1 MNTRPVAAWVTC
13 VAAAIA
19 GLAHAWAIADPI
31 SGQARGWLQITA
43 LSAFAALLLNRQSA
57 HRVRRAALIG
67 WVFAT
72 TSIAGATWW
81 LFISMHVYGGL
92 AAPLTVLAVL
102 GLSAFLGLY
111 WAAAAGALFATFKKK
126 QAVASV
132 HWLLFAIV
140 FASFTLLT
148 DLARAQAFTG
158 FPWGTGAYA
167 HVDGALVGL
176 APWVGAFGM
185 SWVAALV
192 AALIAASVVQRKLMP
207 LALAIAIPL
216 ATDWLAPTADS
227 AQVAE
232 RFAQV
237 KGGGRRPGD
246 TEQNAQ
252 PPGRSSHEALD
263 AAAPRL
269 TVRLL
274 QGNIPQDEK
283 FQPGTGVPLALDWY
297 RAQLLNSPAALTI
310 APETAIP
317 VLPARLPDGYWDQ
330 LGAHFAVPGRAA
342 LIGIPTG
349 SFEQGYANS
358 VVGLSSQ
365 APYRYNKHHLVPF
378 GEFIPPLF
386 KWFVRMMNIP
396 LGDFDAGP
404 VAAPSFEWRTGPAPS
419 AHPQPAGHGP
429 HSGQAPAPA
438 RIERLAINICYEDLF
453 GEELATRFADPA
465 AAPTI
470 FVNVSNIGWFG
481 NTVAIDQHLNIA
493 RLRSIEFARPTL
505 RATTTGATAYID
517 ARGQVLAQM
526 PRHERGVLDVA
537 LRGETDMTPYA
548 RWMARTGLWVWWAF
562 GLGALALAWGAVRR
576 SPARITTPI

>member
-1 MNTRPVAAWVTC
+1 MAAWVTC
-13 VAAAIA
+13 AAAALA
-19 GLAHAWAIADPI
+19 GLTHAWAIGDPF
-31 SGQARGWLQITA
+31 SGQARGWLQMAAMAI
-43 LSAFAALLLNRQSA
+43 FAALLLDARWA
-57 HRVRRAALIG
+57 TGARRAALIG

-81 LFISMHVYGGL
+81 LYISMHVYGGL
-92 AAPLTVLAVL
+92 AAPLAVLAVL

-111 WAAAAGALFATFKKK
+111 WAAAAGAFFAIFRKYRP
-126 QAVASV
+126 VASI
-132 HWLLFAIV
+132 HWSLFAIV
-140 FASFTLLT
+140 FASLTLLT

-176 APWVGAFGM
+176 APWVGAFGL
-185 SWVAALV
+185 SWAAALV
-192 AALIAASVVQRKLMP
+192 AALLAAGVVQRSLAA
-207 LALAIAIPL
+207 LALAAAIPL
-216 ATDWLAPTADS
+216 ATSWLGPWAPA
-227 AQVAE
+227 
-232 RFAQV
+232 
-237 KGGGRRPGD
+237 
-246 TEQNAQ
+246 TEAQ
-252 PPGRSSHEALD
+252 PQRQPAQTE
-263 AAAPRL
+263 PV

-317 VLPARLPDGYWDQ
+317 VLPGRLPDGYWDQ
-330 LGAHFAVPGRAA
+330 LSAHFAVPGRAA

-386 KWFVRMMNIP
+386 KWFVRLMNIP

-404 VAAPSFEWRTGPAPS
+404 VAAPSFEWRVGPAPS
-419 AHPQPAGHGP
+419 AHPQPAAGNGP
-429 HSGQAPAPA
+429 HSGQAQAA
-438 RIERLAINICYEDLF
+438 VRVERLAINICYEDLF
-453 GEELATRFADPA
+453 GEELAARFADPA
-465 AAPTI
+465 TAPTM

-505 RATTTGATAYID
+505 RATNTGATVHID
-517 ARGQVLAQM
+517 AHGHVLAQV

-537 LRGETDMTPYA
+537 VRGETELTPYA
-548 RWMARTGLWVWWAF
+548 RWMSRTGLWVWWVF
-562 GLGALALAWGAVRR
+562 GASCLVGVVLASRLTKSATR
-576 SPARITTPI
+576 P